1 MKAFIKSED
10 FILTVFIYFLT
21 TKIYIGDLRS
31 LLEVYFIGDLI
42 ISENIRRKA
51 NWLPPQYSRDQD
63 PDGYRS

>member
-51 NWLPPQYSRDQD
+51 N
-63 PDGYRS
+63 

>member
-1 MKAFIKSED
+1 MKVFIKSED

-42 ISENIRRKA
+42 V
-51 NWLPPQYSRDQD
+51 
-63 PDGYRS
+63 